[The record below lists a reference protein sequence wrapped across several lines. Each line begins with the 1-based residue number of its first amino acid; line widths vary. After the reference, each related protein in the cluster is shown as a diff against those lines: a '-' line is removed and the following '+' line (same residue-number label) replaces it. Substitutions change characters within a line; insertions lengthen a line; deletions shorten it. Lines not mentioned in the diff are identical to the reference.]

1 MYKSGVTKLH
11 ALTGLVADGGVV
23 VLSGAGISTESG
35 IPDYRGP
42 SGRLRR
48 QTPMTYQTFTGDAA
62 ARQRYWARSHL
73 GWQTITR
80 AAPNAGHRAVAQL
93 EAAGLV
99 DGIVTQNVDGLH
111 QAAGAR
117 NVIELHG
124 SLARVTCLGCGE
136 LTTREELHQRL
147 HAANPAFR
155 AEASAINPDGDV
167 DLTNDSDF
175 TIVDCLTCLGGM
187 LKPDVVFFGEN
198 VPLDRV
204 EAAYALVERA
214 NALLVLGSSLMVMSG
229 RRFVIRAVKLGI
241 PVAIV
246 NQGVTR
252 SDDSATLTI
261 DAPLGVVLPEL
272 VDRALPLGVN

>member
-1 MYKSGVTKLH
+1 VTKLP
-11 ALTGLVADGGVV
+11 ALAELVSGGGVV
-23 VLSGAGISTESG
+23 VLSGAGLSTESG

-62 ARQRYWARSHL
+62 ARQRYWARSHV
-73 GWQTITR
+73 GWQTIAK

-111 QAAGAR
+111 QAAGAHS
-117 NVIELHG
+117 VIELHG
-124 SLARVTCLGCGE
+124 SLAQVTCLGCGE
-136 LTTREELHQRL
+136 RITREELHQRL

-167 DLTNDSDF
+167 DLMNEGDF
-175 TIVDCLTCLGGM
+175 RVVDCRACLGGM
-187 LKPDVVFFGEN
+187 LKPDVVFFGET
-198 VPLDRV
+198 VPVDRV

-214 NALLVLGSSLMVMSG
+214 NLLLVLGSSLMVMSG

-252 SDDSATLTI
+252 ADASATLTV

-272 VDRALPLGVN
+272 VDRAVPLGVNAP